1 MSCEG
6 SRLGQGCEIAEEVQG
21 AGVEGGGQT
30 FEEQASEQPG
40 ERFDG
45 QEEVWSAGDP
55 ARAIGREATARH
67 DAVDV
72 GMVRQR
78 LPPGVEDGDDAD
90 PGAEPAWI
98 GGERRH
104 CLGGG
109 FEQDRINDGL
119 VLKGDRGDRS
129 RQCEDDVE
137 IGNRQQVGFSRG
149 EPRGPG
155 WPLTLRTVPVAAR
168 IIGDAC
174 RAAVV
179 ASLHVATERLGPARH
194 DRAHHAPLDPTE
206 MTGMYT
212 AIGVAMPAQNI
223 GNLDAGPVG
232 AGVGADHHPH
242 PAADHLGGVTSSDR
256 RSSGLCVARIV
267 SVATCV

>member
-1 MSCEG
+1 MPPHSDEVSCEG
-6 SRLGQGCEIAEEVQG
+6 GRLGQGCEIAEEVQG

-55 ARAIGREATARH
+55 VRAIGREAAARH

-149 EPRGPG
+149 EPRGSG
-155 WPLTLRTVPVAAR
+155 WPLTLRTVPVAA
-168 IIGDAC
+168 
-174 RAAVV
+174 
-179 ASLHVATERLGPARH
+179 
-194 DRAHHAPLDPTE
+194 
-206 MTGMYT
+206 
-212 AIGVAMPAQNI
+212 
-223 GNLDAGPVG
+223 GNG
-232 AGVGADHHPH
+232 
-242 PAADHLGGVTSSDR
+242 
-256 RSSGLCVARIV
+256 
-267 SVATCV
+267 